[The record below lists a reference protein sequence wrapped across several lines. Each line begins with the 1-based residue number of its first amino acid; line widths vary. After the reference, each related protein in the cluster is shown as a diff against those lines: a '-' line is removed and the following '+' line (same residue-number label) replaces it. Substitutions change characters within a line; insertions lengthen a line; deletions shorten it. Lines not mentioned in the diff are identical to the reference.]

1 MLGKPLLNFFVDFRQ
16 ASTKIVRQT
25 PPSPLG
31 SVHISRNQVGEGGR
45 GEGELLKMLMLDYGG
60 GGRGKWV

>member
-45 GEGELLKMLMLDYGG
+45 EGG
-60 GGRGKWV
+60 GGVIENAYA

>member
-1 MLGKPLLNFFVDFRQ
+1 MLGKPLLNFFVDSRQ
-16 ASTKIVRQT
+16 PSTKIVRQT

-31 SVHISRNQVGEGGR
+31 SVHISRNQVGEGG
-45 GEGELLKMLMLDYGG
+45 EGELLKMVMLDYGG